1 MDKYEEL
8 LIEWEIYSDIYSILK
23 STRFK
28 VNQSI
33 INGLGNSE
41 WLILLKEFVGQLIT
55 DPRKDSS
62 GIDVIYQE
70 LVDQYSYILDRNA
83 INEEDQ
89 LFILL
94 ELERKCRELKLN
106 LKLEELEVKRL
117 EMEQLVIRCGERM
130 VASHGTVR
138 SVAKELGISKSTV
151 HRYLIEE
158 LSSLDS
164 DLYNKCLDIM
174 ECNKEYR
181 HIRGG
186 ETTRNKYRKGVTK

>member
-41 WLILLKEFVGQLIT
+41 WLILLKEFVGQLII

-138 SVAKELGISKSTV
+138 SVAKELRIPKSTV
-151 HRYLIEE
+151 YRYLIEE
-158 LSSLDS
+158 LSSLDF

-174 ECNKEYR
+174 KCNKEYR

-186 ETTRNKYRKGVTK
+186 EATRNKYRKGVTK

>member
-28 VNQSI
+28 VNKSI
-33 INGLGNSE
+33 INGLSNSE
-41 WLILLKEFVGQLIT
+41 WLILLKEFVGQLII

-83 INEEDQ
+83 INEKDQ

-117 EMEQLVIRCGERM
+117 EMEQLVIRCGE
-130 VASHGTVR
+130 
-138 SVAKELGISKSTV
+138 
-151 HRYLIEE
+151 
-158 LSSLDS
+158 
-164 DLYNKCLDIM
+164 
-174 ECNKEYR
+174 
-181 HIRGG
+181 
-186 ETTRNKYRKGVTK
+186 